1 MKPFSAES
9 YEMRAAKRRKAKK
22 VAQRRY
28 EEERMAALEMEAAA
42 AAGGSRAEDAAE
54 HMSAIQVTWDENLLQ
69 CAVRAVKGSNLQLS
83 CNLITNKSLK
93 LEPRLLLTR
102 RCWTY

>member
-1 MKPFSAES
+1 MNHLCCYFSGEP

-42 AAGGSRAEDAAE
+42 ALGAARGEETAEAD
-54 HMSAIQVTWDENLLQ
+54 HQSAIQV
-69 CAVRAVKGSNLQLS
+69 S
-83 CNLITNKSLK
+83 
-93 LEPRLLLTR
+93 
-102 RCWTY
+102 

>member
-1 MKPFSAES
+1 MKRIKKFSAES

-42 AAGGSRAEDAAE
+42 AAGGSKAEDAAE
-54 HMSAIQVTWDENLLQ
+54 HMSAIQVAQDEKN
-69 CAVRAVKGSNLQLS
+69 AIFFPK
-83 CNLITNKSLK
+83 IY
-93 LEPRLLLTR
+93 PRGEV
-102 RCWTY
+102 CGV